1 MDKELKITVRPASK
15 DSNTFEAITSD
26 GWFILVRFRY
36 SKELNK
42 WLFYYPRITGT
53 TPAAEFSGS
62 NKDFP
67 TQFLLDACRATF
79 FIRNQT
85 LPDSIIIQNADQTIQ
100 TITTE
105 QQA

>member
-36 SKELNK
+36 CKELGK

-67 TQFLLDACRATF
+67 AQFLLDACRATF

-85 LPDSIIIQNADQTIQ
+85 LPDRVTIQNAEQAIQAITGVQQT
-100 TITTE
+100 
-105 QQA
+105 